1 MKKGKLFFIGIIIFV
16 IIFVIYIYN
25 KNKIDKE
32 KFIQVNSNGLSNTT
46 IAWGVKRAE
55 NHKQPDLG
63 SKNMEVLS
71 QYNAIAMGNSEK
83 KYVYLTFDEGYEAGY
98 TKDILSTLKENNVK
112 ATFFI
117 TAHYLNTQE
126 DLVKQMIEEGHIVG
140 NHTVNHKSMPTLTDE
155 KVKEEVMNLHTAL
168 YDKTGYEAKYIRPPK
183 GECSQRTLAITDSL
197 GYTTVMWSLAYDDWD
212 ESKQGREEYAKQKIL
227 DNIHPGAIIGK
238 GLFIDHGA
246 GVVIGETA
254 IVGDNVTMFQGV
266 TLGGTGKQKGKRHP
280 TIGNEVFIGSGAK
293 ILGNITIGDHAKIG
307 ANAVILKDVPEN
319 VTVVGVPGRIVT

>member
-16 IIFVIYIYN
+16 IIFIIYIYN

-32 KFIQVNSNGLSNTT
+32 KFIEANSNGLSNAT
-46 IAWGVKRAE
+46 IAWGVKRAD

-63 SKNMEVLS
+63 NKNMEVLS

-140 NHTVNHKSMPTLTDE
+140 NHIPLTL
-155 KVKEEVMNLHTAL
+155 MAL
-168 YDKTGYEAKYIRPPK
+168 I
-183 GECSQRTLAITDSL
+183 
-197 GYTTVMWSLAYDDWD
+197 
-212 ESKQGREEYAKQKIL
+212 
-227 DNIHPGAIIGK
+227 
-238 GLFIDHGA
+238 
-246 GVVIGETA
+246 
-254 IVGDNVTMFQGV
+254 
-266 TLGGTGKQKGKRHP
+266 
-280 TIGNEVFIGSGAK
+280 
-293 ILGNITIGDHAKIG
+293 
-307 ANAVILKDVPEN
+307 
-319 VTVVGVPGRIVT
+319 